1 MAGGDGADGTAPPG
15 PAPWVVARRPGERW
29 ARPGGPDAYHAVVGV
44 RERSDQFKRLAR
56 SAITDLFDQRRPF
69 GRLALTHVLMTAG
82 DTLFAVSLA
91 GSLFFSI
98 SPTAAKDK
106 VLLYLLLTMGP
117 FAVVA
122 PALGPLIDRSRG
134 ARRAMV
140 VASAVGRAALCPFLA
155 RDIHSLLLFPEAF
168 AMLVLSK
175 VYLVTKGA
183 LVPEMAA
190 LGMLDEAAGS
200 TEGGDAGSGRAV
212 RAAEEEARIAAA
224 RAGPGPQPPLGP
236 DPTPPYGTPVIRVED
251 PGTGEELV
259 EPDLATLNARLGLLA
274 SLAGLAFA
282 VPAVIILKLGGAASV
297 IWVSI
302 AVFAAAAAAGARLP
316 VPRRLARRLNARPPG
331 GRGGRHRTPSE
342 DSLAGTSVAASDA
355 GIGMAPDFD
364 PEWAG
369 DEEDLAAFRPIADT
383 EVILALMPMS
393 VLKALVGFTTFLF
406 AFGLRRS
413 GAATWWFG
421 FVLGGLTAGAL
432 VGVLLVSRIRR
443 YLDEQQML
451 TGSLLLVSA
460 VTVAGAFYPVRWFW
474 AVIALVV
481 GLASAVAK
489 PSFDALVQRHV
500 RESNQGRAFARF
512 ETRFQLM
519 WVVGSFVPVVL
530 SLPVAAGSLVMA
542 VVAAVG
548 ALSYMS
554 SRRAVQGSQRMRPAT

>member
-1 MAGGDGADGTAPPG
+1 MSTA
-15 PAPWVVARRPGERW
+15 
-29 ARPGGPDAYHAVVGV
+29 PDAYHADVGV
-44 RERSDQFKRLAR
+44 RERSDQFRRLAR
-56 SAITDLFDQRRPF
+56 SAVTDLFDQRRPF

-190 LGMLDEAAGS
+190 LGMLDGVAGPGRAAAAGS
-200 TEGGDAGSGRAV
+200 DGLAVTGPAPALAGERGADRPPVSPP
-212 RAAEEEARIAAA
+212 AR
-224 RAGPGPQPPLGP
+224 GP

-251 PGTGEELV
+251 PGTGLDTV

-274 SLAGLAFA
+274 SLAGFAFA
-282 VPAVIILKLGGAASV
+282 VPAVLILKLGGASSV

-302 AVFAAAAAAGARLP
+302 AVFAAAAVAGARLP
-316 VPRRLARRLNARPPG
+316 VARRLGRNRAARRAA
-331 GRGGRHRTPSE
+331 GRSEYDGAPDPST
-342 DSLAGTSVAASDA
+342 LPVAAD
-355 GIGMAPDFD
+355 GVQMIPDFD
-364 PEWAG
+364 PEWVG
-369 DEEDLAAFRPIADT
+369 DEEDLATFRPIADT

-432 VGVLLVSRIRR
+432 IGVLLVSRIRR
-443 YLDEQQML
+443 LLNEQQML
-451 TGSLLLVSA
+451 TGSLLLVTA
-460 VTVAGAFYPVRWFW
+460 VTVGGAFYPVRWFW

-548 ALSYMS
+548 AVSYMS
-554 SRRAVQGSQRMRPAT
+554 SRRAVQGSQGGSRTVRPAT

>member
-1 MAGGDGADGTAPPG
+1 M
-15 PAPWVVARRPGERW
+15 
-29 ARPGGPDAYHAVVGV
+29 GV
-44 RERSDQFKRLAR
+44 RERSDQFRRLAR

-106 VLLYLLLTMGP
+106 VILYLLLTMGP

-122 PALGPLIDRSRG
+122 PALGPVIDRSRG

-140 VASAVGRAALCPFLA
+140 VASAVGRAVLCPFLA

-190 LGMLDEAAGS
+190 LGMLDE
-200 TEGGDAGSGRAV
+200 TT
-212 RAAEEEARIAAA
+212 
-224 RAGPGPQPPLGP
+224 GPGPSGTVGPQPAETPTIPTVRRP
-236 DPTPPYGTPVIRVED
+236 DPTPPYGLPVVRVDD
-251 PGTGEELV
+251 PVTGTELI

-274 SLAGLAFA
+274 SLAGFAFA
-282 VPAVIILKLGGAASV
+282 LPAVAILKLGGAASV
-297 IWVSI
+297 IWVAI
-302 AVFAAAAAAGARLP
+302 AVFAAAAAAGVRLP
-316 VPRRLARRLNARPPG
+316 VPARLGRERSGRRAAGRPG
-331 GRGGRHRTPSE
+331 GARVS
-342 DSLAGTSVAASDA
+342 AGAEVA
-355 GIGMAPDFD
+355 IEMAPDFD
-364 PEWAG
+364 PGWKG
-369 DEEDLAAFRPIADT
+369 DDEDLAALRPIADT

-406 AFGLRRS
+406 AFELRRD

-421 FVLGGLTAGAL
+421 FILGGLTAGAL
-432 VGVLLVSRIRR
+432 IGVLLVSRIRR
-443 YLDEQQML
+443 VLDEQQILM
-451 TGSLLLVSA
+451 GSLWVTAA
-460 VTVAGAFYPVRWFW
+460 VTLIGAFYSVRWFW
-474 AVIALVV
+474 AVMALAV
-481 GLASAVAK
+481 GLSSSVAK

-530 SLPVAAGSLVMA
+530 SLPVEAGSLVMA

-554 SRRAVQGSQRMRPAT
+554 SRRALGGAGVGSYAPGGA

>member
-1 MAGGDGADGTAPPG
+1 M
-15 PAPWVVARRPGERW
+15 
-29 ARPGGPDAYHAVVGV
+29 GV
-44 RERSDQFKRLAR
+44 RERSDQFRRLAR
-56 SAITDLFDQRRPF
+56 SAVTDLFDQRRPF

-122 PALGPLIDRSRG
+122 PALGPLVDRSRG

-190 LGMLDEAAGS
+190 LGMLDEASAPV
-200 TEGGDAGSGRAV
+200 TERPT
-212 RAAEEEARIAAA
+212 
-224 RAGPGPQPPLGP
+224 AGPEAPGPRRTTGAHGVPAELEPAPATATGDEEVWGLSTSGP
-236 DPTPPYGTPVIRVED
+236 EPTPPYGTPVIRVAD
-251 PGTGEELV
+251 PGTGEQLV

-274 SLAGLAFA
+274 SLAGFVFA
-282 VPAVIILKLGGAASV
+282 VPAVLILKLGGAPSV
-297 IWVSI
+297 IWVSV
-302 AVFAAAAAAGARLP
+302 AVFAGAAVAGARLP
-316 VPRRLARRLNARPPG
+316 VPRRLARSMANRRA
-331 GRGGRHRTPSE
+331 GRR
-342 DSLAGTSVAASDA
+342 SDA
-355 GIGMAPDFD
+355 GVGIGDALTPAPAEVMMAPDFD

-383 EVILALMPMS
+383 EVTLALMPMS

-432 VGVLLVSRIRR
+432 IGVLLVSRIRR
-443 YLDEQQML
+443 YLNEQQML
-451 TGSLLLVSA
+451 TGSLLLVAA
-460 VTVAGAFYPVRWFW
+460 VTVAGAFYPARWFW

-481 GLASAVAK
+481 GLASAIAK

-519 WVVGSFVPVVL
+519 WVLGSFVPVVL
-530 SLPVAAGSLVMA
+530 SLPVAAGSMVMA

-548 ALSYMS
+548 AVSYMS
-554 SRRAVQGSQRMRPAT
+554 SRRAVQGSQRTRMRPAI

>member
-1 MAGGDGADGTAPPG
+1 
-15 PAPWVVARRPGERW
+15 
-29 ARPGGPDAYHAVVGV
+29 VGV
-44 RERSDQFKRLAR
+44 RERSDQFRRLAR
-56 SAITDLFDQRRPF
+56 SAVTDLFDQRRPF

-190 LGMLDEAAGS
+190 LGMLDDVV
-200 TEGGDAGSGRAV
+200 GGTAETGAYASDAGLALAGTGSV
-212 RAAEEEARIAAA
+212 PDEEEYAAVPERSPAA
-224 RAGPGPQPPLGP
+224 RGP
-236 DPTPPYGTPVIRVED
+236 DPTPPYGTPVIRIED
-251 PGTGEELV
+251 PGTGRQTV

-274 SLAGLAFA
+274 SLSGFAFA
-282 VPAVIILKLGGAASV
+282 VPAVLILKLGGASSV

-302 AVFAAAAAAGARLP
+302 AVFAGAAVAGARLP
-316 VPRRLARRLNARPPG
+316 VARRLARRRASRSVGGRPPYG
-331 GRGGRHRTPSE
+331 DDLDAP
-342 DSLAGTSVAASDA
+342 LAPAEPDD
-355 GIGMAPDFD
+355 IQMAPDFD

-406 AFGLRRS
+406 AFGLRRT

-432 VGVLLVSRIRR
+432 IGVLLVARIRR
-443 YLDEQQML
+443 VLNEQQML
-451 TGSLLLVSA
+451 TGSLLA
-460 VTVAGAFYPVRWFW
+460 VVAATVAGAFYPARWFW
-474 AVIALVV
+474 AVIALAV
-481 GLASAVAK
+481 GLAGAVAK

-542 VVAAVG
+542 VVAGVG

-554 SRRAVQGSQRMRPAT
+554 SRRALQGSQGTSRTVRPAA

>member
-1 MAGGDGADGTAPPG
+1 MARQYPGD
-15 PAPWVVARRPGERW
+15 VVLRQRIDRVRRL
-29 ARPGGPDAYHAVVGV
+29 V
-44 RERSDQFKRLAR
+44 R

-122 PALGPLIDRSRG
+122 PALGPVIDRSRG

-140 VASAVGRAALCPFLA
+140 VASALGRAVLCPFLA

-190 LGMLDEAAGS
+190 IGLLDESPGTIDAADPGPA
-200 TEGGDAGSGRAV
+200 T
-212 RAAEEEARIAAA
+212 AAA
-224 RAGPGPQPPLGP
+224 PGEAGGPGAAVASGGP
-236 DPTPPYGTPVIRVED
+236 VPTPPYGTPVVRVED
-251 PGTGEELV
+251 PATGTPRV
-259 EPDLATLNARLGLLA
+259 EADLATLNARLGLLA
-274 SLAGLAFA
+274 SLSGFAFA
-282 VPAVIILKLGGAASV
+282 VPAVAILKLGSAGAV
-297 IWVSI
+297 LWV
-302 AVFAAAAAAGARLP
+302 AVGVFAAAAAAGARLP
-316 VPRRLARRLNARPPG
+316 VPSRLGAQMAG
-331 GRGGRHRTPSE
+331 GRRAGRRAAR
-342 DSLAGTSVAASDA
+342 AGRAPTSVTVEW
-355 GIGMAPDFD
+355 APDRD
-364 PEWAG
+364 PTWAE
-369 DEEDLAAFRPIADT
+369 DESDLAAFRPIADT

-406 AFGLRRS
+406 AFGLRRD

-421 FVLGGLTAGAL
+421 FVLGSLTAGAL
-432 VGVLLVSRIRR
+432 VGVVLVAWIRR
-443 YLDEQQML
+443 ALQEQQML
-451 TGSLLLVSA
+451 AACLWV
-460 VTVAGAFYPVRWFW
+460 VVVAATLGAFFSSWWYQ
-474 AVIALVV
+474 AVVAFAI
-481 GLASAVAK
+481 GLAGAVAK

-512 ETRFQLM
+512 ETRFQLL

-530 SLPVAAGSLVMA
+530 SLPVAAGDLCMA
-542 VVAAVG
+542 VAAAVG
-548 ALSYMS
+548 ALVYMS
-554 SRRAVQGSQRMRPAT
+554 SRRTVRGAGTAAR

>member
-1 MAGGDGADGTAPPG
+1 
-15 PAPWVVARRPGERW
+15 
-29 ARPGGPDAYHAVVGV
+29 VGV
-44 RERSDQFKRLAR
+44 RERSDQFRRLAR
-56 SAITDLFDQRRPF
+56 SAVTDLFDQRRPF

-122 PALGPLIDRSRG
+122 PALGPVIDRSRG
-134 ARRAMV
+134 ARRATV
-140 VASAVGRAALCPFLA
+140 VASALGRLALCPFLA

-190 LGMLDEAAGS
+190 LGMLDEPTEGPGSGAIETAGVSAGTVAEPEEGWAGS
-200 TEGGDAGSGRAV
+200 RSAPGDSV
-212 RAAEEEARIAAA
+212 
-224 RAGPGPQPPLGP
+224 
-236 DPTPPYGTPVIRVED
+236 PTPPYGTPVIRIED
-251 PGTGEELV
+251 PGTGVSVV

-274 SLAGLAFA
+274 SLAGFAFA
-282 VPAVIILKLGGAASV
+282 VPAVIILKLGGASSV

-302 AVFAAAAAAGARLP
+302 AVFAAAALAGARLP
-316 VPRRLARRLNARPPG
+316 VPRHLARALASRRD
-331 GRGGRHRTPSE
+331 GRRSAYDDTMDGAPLPTP
-342 DSLAGTSVAASDA
+342 AGVE
-355 GIGMAPDFD
+355 MAPDFD

-369 DEEDLAAFRPIADT
+369 DEEDLAAFRPFADT
-383 EVILALMPMS
+383 EVLLALMPMS
-393 VLKALVGFTTFLF
+393 VLKALVGFSTFLF
-406 AFGLRRS
+406 AFGLRRA

-432 VGVLLVSRIRR
+432 IGVLLVSRIRR

-451 TGSLLLVSA
+451 IGSLLLVAA
-460 VTVAGAFYPVRWFW
+460 VTVVGAFYTPRWFW
-474 AVIALVV
+474 AMIALVV

-542 VVAAVG
+542 VVAALG
-548 ALSYMS
+548 AVSYLS
-554 SRRAVQGSQRMRPAT
+554 SRRAVQGIPSGSHRVRTAD

>member
-1 MAGGDGADGTAPPG
+1 M
-15 PAPWVVARRPGERW
+15 
-29 ARPGGPDAYHAVVGV
+29 GV

-106 VLLYLLLTMGP
+106 VILYLILTMGP

-122 PALGPLIDRSRG
+122 PALGPIIDRSRG

-190 LGMLDEAAGS
+190 LGMLDVPTTGVPPTAAGVDDTS
-200 TEGGDAGSGRAV
+200 GAGGDAGPAPPGRSPLLPSHRSSGGPATSAV
-212 RAAEEEARIAAA
+212 PSAPRT
-224 RAGPGPQPPLGP
+224 
-236 DPTPPYGTPVIRVED
+236 DPTPPYGMPVVRIDD
-251 PGTGEELV
+251 PASGAETV

-274 SLAGLAFA
+274 SLSALVFA
-282 VPAVIILKLGGAASV
+282 VPAVGILKLGGAASV

-302 AVFAAAAAAGARLP
+302 GVFAAAAVAGARLP
-316 VPRRLARRLNARPPG
+316 VTVRRRDRRAGGVGTVGDLGPEPLGAIRTARRV
-331 GRGGRHRTPSE
+331 E
-342 DSLAGTSVAASDA
+342 
-355 GIGMAPDFD
+355 MAPDFD
-364 PEWAG
+364 ARWTG
-369 DEEDLAAFRPIADT
+369 DEEDLAALRPIAGT
-383 EVILALMPMS
+383 QVILALMPMS

-406 AFGLRRS
+406 AFGLRRA

-432 VGVLLVSRIRR
+432 IGVLLVRTIRR

-451 TGSLLLVSA
+451 VGALWLVTA
-460 VTVAGAFYPVRWFW
+460 VTLFGAFYPVRWFW
-474 AVIALVV
+474 AAIALSV

-500 RESNQGRAFARF
+500 AESNQGRAFSRF

-548 ALSYMS
+548 AVSYMS
-554 SRRAVQGSQRMRPAT
+554 SLRAVGGGRGAFSDGR

>member
-1 MAGGDGADGTAPPG
+1 M
-15 PAPWVVARRPGERW
+15 
-29 ARPGGPDAYHAVVGV
+29 GV

-82 DTLFAVSLA
+82 DTMFAVSLA

-106 VLLYLLLTMGP
+106 VILYLLLTMGP

-190 LGMLDEAAGS
+190 LGMLDVTPDTPGAPDATGTLDTSRDEDVWAGM
-200 TEGGDAGSGRAV
+200 TPGS
-212 RAAEEEARIAAA
+212 
-224 RAGPGPQPPLGP
+224 PTTPN
-236 DPTPPYGTPVIRVED
+236 DTPPYGTPVVRIQD
-251 PGTGEELV
+251 PGTGIDTV

-274 SLAGLAFA
+274 SLAGFAFA
-282 VPAVIILKLGGAASV
+282 VPAVLILKLGGASSV

-302 AVFAAAAAAGARLP
+302 AVFAGAAVAGARLP
-316 VPRRLARRLNARPPG
+316 VPRRLAKKLTGRRVG
-331 GRGGRHRTPSE
+331 GRVTYDE
-342 DSLAGTSVAASDA
+342 DLDVTAATGT
-355 GIGMAPDFD
+355 IEMAPDFD
-364 PEWAG
+364 PEWVG
-369 DEEDLAAFRPIADT
+369 DEEDLAAYRPIADT

-432 VGVLLVSRIRR
+432 IGVLLVARIRR
-443 YLDEQQML
+443 VLNEQQML
-451 TGSLLLVSA
+451 TGSLFLVVA
-460 VTVAGAFYPVRWFW
+460 VTVGGAFYTARWYW
-474 AVIALVV
+474 AIIALVV
-481 GLASAVAK
+481 GLASSVAK

-530 SLPVAAGSLVMA
+530 SLPVAVGSLVMA

-548 ALSYMS
+548 AVSYMS
-554 SRRAVQGSQRMRPAT
+554 SRRAVQGSRGATRSVRPAT

>member
-1 MAGGDGADGTAPPG
+1 
-15 PAPWVVARRPGERW
+15 
-29 ARPGGPDAYHAVVGV
+29 VGV
-44 RERSDQFKRLAR
+44 RERSDQFRRLAR

-140 VASAVGRAALCPFLA
+140 VASAAGRALLCPFLA

-190 LGMLDEAAGS
+190 LGLLDDISDAETGAATGV
-200 TEGGDAGSGRAV
+200 EGHGRPGDP
-212 RAAEEEARIAAA
+212 AA
-224 RAGPGPQPPLGP
+224 RVLPSS
-236 DPTPPYGTPVIRVED
+236 DPSAPTIPMVGRNPKTPPYGTPLIRVDD
-251 PGTGEELV
+251 PVTGVDKV

-274 SLAGLAFA
+274 SLSGFVFA
-282 VPAVIILKLGGAASV
+282 VPAVIILKLGGAPSV
-297 IWVSI
+297 LWVSVGVFI
-302 AVFAAAAAAGARLP
+302 AAMVAGIRLP
-316 VPRRLARRLNARPPG
+316 VPTRVAKRLAGKRRDKNAVEPPVV
-331 GRGGRHRTPSE
+331 
-342 DSLAGTSVAASDA
+342 SLAASPEVVRS
-355 GIGMAPDFD
+355 PDFD
-364 PEWAG
+364 QAWID
-369 DEEDLAAFRPIADT
+369 DEADLAAFRPMADT
-383 EVILALMPMS
+383 EVVLALMPMS
-393 VLKALVGFTTFLF
+393 VLKALVGFLTFLF
-406 AFGLRRS
+406 AFALRREA
-413 GAATWWFG
+413 AATWWFG

-432 VGVLLVSRIRR
+432 IGVLLVSRIRKVMS
-443 YLDEQQML
+443 EQQIL
-451 TGSLLLVSA
+451 TAALLLVA
-460 VTVAGAFYPVRWFW
+460 AFATLGAFFPVRWMQ
-474 AVIALVV
+474 AVVAVAM
-481 GLASAVAK
+481 GAAGAVAK
-489 PSFDALVQRHV
+489 PSFDALVQRNV
-500 RESNQGRAFARF
+500 AESNQGRAFARF
-512 ETRFQLM
+512 ETRLQLM

-530 SLPVAAGSLVMA
+530 ALPIEAGDFVMA

-548 ALSYMS
+548 AVSYMS
-554 SRRAVQGSQRMRPAT
+554 SRRAVGGQPEVVPRGYSSG